1 MNIQMN
7 DFCVVIASHISKEQR
22 IEYLLECLSSL
33 TEQIV
38 VIPIYLS
45 ISFRSIQ
52 LHNLTL
58 NTIHNKIKNPNLFI
72 SVRPEKTPQM
82 RHIYYLYQEVL
93 KKHKWI
99 MFCDDDDSYNKHR
112 TIKIMNYISQFSPQI
127 DNLAGLYESTFEKN
141 HKEKRHEYWM
151 YCVHYRILQQF
162 YEIVSNY
169 PHIMDN
175 TCCDVFFAEFLRR
188 LKTEKIFIQMKEKY
202 YNYRVDNNQDS
213 ITGYIQSKQPIYRN
227 VLYPP
232 DSQSQ
237 DYEHHISLFNEY
249 ISENLSIYLHDTY
262 LRTIVG
268 STFDFILQNELLAN
282 YSILES
288 IDKNNIDEL
297 KKIHEQLLEIC
308 KELYEIPI

>member
-1 MNIQMN
+1 
-7 DFCVVIASHISKEQR
+7 
-22 IEYLLECLSSL
+22 
-33 TEQIV
+33 
-38 VIPIYLS
+38 
-45 ISFRSIQ
+45 
-52 LHNLTL
+52 
-58 NTIHNKIKNPNLFI
+58 
-72 SVRPEKTPQM
+72 
-82 RHIYYLYQEVL
+82 
-93 KKHKWI
+93 
-99 MFCDDDDSYNKHR
+99 MFCDDDDTYNQDR
-112 TIKIMNYISQFSPQI
+112 TIKIMNYISQFSSQI

-151 YCVHYRILQQF
+151 YCVHYGILQQF
-162 YEIVSNY
+162 YEIVSRY

-202 YNYRVDNNQDS
+202 YNYRIDNNEDS

-237 DYEHHISLFNEY
+237 EYEHYIVSFNEY
-249 ISENLSIYLHDTY
+249 FSENLSIYLHDTY

-282 YSILES
+282 YAILES
-288 IDKNNIDEL
+288 IDKSNIDAL
-297 KKIHEQLLEIC
+297 KTFHEQLLEIC